1 MDGKI
6 SIDAAKCTQCG
17 LCAQVCFLNYET
29 GPDGKVRPKETL
41 ACCAACGHCLA
52 VCPADAISHPLL
64 KAGSCEPLRESDRP
78 RYEQYLGFLKMRRS
92 RREFK
97 DQPVPRE
104 LIEKLLAAG
113 AQAPN
118 GLNRHNVRYTVITD
132 RAVLGELSAR
142 VLAMTEKLMSLLR
155 NPLGKAFFKLFRPGL
170 YEEMSFFFPL
180 FDQLANLKGRDLVCY
195 DAPCAILVHT
205 PASDL
210 CGSEDAV
217 YAAANIQYAAET
229 LGLGTC
235 VIGFITGPVNED
247 KGLKALVRL
256 PAGHKVHTSLVVG
269 YPKFRYAKAAAKAPP
284 NVDYL

>member
-1 MDGKI
+1 DP
-6 SIDAAKCTQCG
+6 AKCTQCG
-17 LCAQVCFLNYET
+17 LCVQVCFLNYEK
-29 GPDGKVRPKETL
+29 GPDGKVRPKEEL

-64 KAGSCEPLRESDRP
+64 PQGAGEPLRESDRP
-78 RYEQYLGFLKMRRS
+78 SYEQYLGFLKMRRS

-104 LIEKLLAAG
+104 LIDKLLAAG
-113 AQAPN
+113 VQAPN
-118 GLNRHNVRYTVITD
+118 GLNRHNVCYTVVTD
-132 RAVLGELSAR
+132 RAVLGELSSRA
-142 VLAMTEKLMSLLR
+142 LAMTEKLMALLR
-155 NPLGKAFFKLFRPGL
+155 NPFGRAFIKLFRPGL
-170 YEEMSFFFPL
+170 CEEMSFFFPL
-180 FDQLANLKGRDLVCY
+180 MDQLAGLKGRDLICY
-195 DAPCAILVHT
+195 GAPCAILVHT
-205 PASDL
+205 PATDL

-229 LGLGTC
+229 IGLGTC

-269 YPKFRYAKAAAKAPP
+269 YPKFRYIKAAAKAPP
-284 NVDYL
+284 QADYI

>member
-1 MDGKI
+1 MAENI
-6 SIDAAKCTQCG
+6 SIDPARCTQCG
-17 LCAQVCFLNYET
+17 LCAEVCFLNYEN
-29 GPDGKVRPKETL
+29 GEDGKVRPKGKMV
-41 ACCAACGHCLA
+41 CCAACGHCLA

-78 RYEQYLGFLKMRRS
+78 SYEQYLGFLKMRRS

-118 GLNRHNVRYTVITD
+118 GLNRHNVHYTVVTD
-132 RAVLGELSAR
+132 RAVLGELGAR
-142 VLAMTEKLMSLLR
+142 ALAMTGKLMSMLG
-155 NPLGKAFFKLFRPGL
+155 NPLWRAFFKLFRPGL
-170 YEEMSFFFPL
+170 VEEMRFFLPL
-180 FDQLANLKGRDLVCY
+180 MDQLAGLKDRDLVCY
-195 DAPCAILVHT
+195 GAPCAILVHT

-217 YAAANIQYAAET
+217 YAAANIQYAAEA
-229 LGLGTC
+229 LRLGTC

-247 KGLKALVRL
+247 KGLKRLVRL

-269 YPKFRYAKAAAKAPP
+269 YPKFSYLKAAAKAPP